1 MKSILRPKGY
11 TLVEVLASAVVIG
24 MGMAAAVSL
33 SSTVMLQEEMAWR
46 VSVALNYQENASRVW
61 QLGFEPAE
69 ITGANGIMPMNPYMN
84 QLMVAANNAVTVVNP
99 STDLSDPTAGDLEET
114 TTTTTVRNFSSSA
127 TNGSTTV
134 TSIFRPTIR

>member
-33 SSTVMLQEEMAWR
+33 SSTVMLQEEMSWR
-46 VSVALNYQENASRVW
+46 VSVALNYQENASRLW

-99 STDLSDPTAGDLEET
+99 GTDLSDPTAGDMEET
-114 TTTTTVRNFSSSA
+114 TTTATVKNFSSSS

-134 TSIFRPTIR
+134 TSLFRPTIR